1 MLEYA
6 VQRSLMTRL
15 PTILVA
21 VATSFVLAACGGSGG
36 GTTTSEPAA
45 GSTTAPATTAAA
57 TTETAPATAANGLS
71 TACAKESLAL
81 TTPGQLTAATSDPAF
96 PPYVEDND
104 PTSGK
109 GFESALAY
117 AIAEQLGF
125 TKDEVKW
132 EKVSFEQSFAPGP
145 KKFDFD
151 INQVS
156 INADRQKT
164 VSFSDPYY
172 TAPQSIVV
180 FNDSKLAGATT
191 LAELKDAK
199 LGTQIG
205 TSSLDAANTLIAP
218 TQDVQVYNDTSAA
231 TTALK
236 NKQIDGLVVDLPTGL
251 FLAAAELDNAK
262 VIGQFAAPGGDDW
275 GLVSGKDSAL
285 TPCLNEALAALKT
298 SGKLD
303 AITTEWMST
312 SAGAPELK

>member
-1 MLEYA
+1 MK
-6 VQRSLMTRL
+6 RL
-15 PTILVA
+15 PTILVL
-21 VATSFVLAACGGSGG
+21 LAASLALVACGGSDN
-36 GTTTSEPAA
+36 GTATSEPAA
-45 GSTTAPATTAAA
+45 ATTAAAA

-71 TACAKESLAL
+71 AACAKEAL
-81 TTPGQLTAATSDPAF
+81 PVKTTGQLTAATSNPAF

-117 AIAEQLGF
+117 AVAEQLGF

-132 EKVSFEQSFAPGP
+132 KTTTFDQSFAPGN
-145 KKFDFD
+145 KKFDF
-151 INQVS
+151 NVQQVS
-156 INADRQKT
+156 INPDREKT

-180 FNDSKLAGATT
+180 FNGSKFAGATT

-205 TSSLDAANTLIAP
+205 TSSLDAANTLISP
-218 TQDVQVYNDTSAA
+218 SQDVQVYDDTSAA

-236 NKQIDGLVVDLPTGL
+236 NKQIDALVVDLPTGL
-251 FLAAAELDNAK
+251 FLAGAELEDAK
-262 VIGQFAAPGGDDW
+262 VLGQFAAPGGDDW
-275 GLVSGKDSAL
+275 GLVSEKGSAL

-298 SGKLD
+298 AGTLD
-303 AITTEWMST
+303 QLTTEWMST
-312 SAGAPELK
+312 SAGAPELT

>member
-1 MLEYA
+1 
-6 VQRSLMTRL
+6 V
-15 PTILVA
+15 
-21 VATSFVLAACGGSGG
+21 G
-36 GTTTSEPAA
+36 
-45 GSTTAPATTAAA
+45 
-57 TTETAPATAANGLS
+57 
-71 TACAKESLAL
+71 
-81 TTPGQLTAATSDPAF
+81 TSDPAF

-132 EKVSFEQSFAPGP
+132 AKVSFEQSFAPGP

-156 INADRQKT
+156 INADREKT

-180 FNDSKLAGATT
+180 FNSSKLAGATT

-205 TSSLDAANTLIAP
+205 TSSLEAAKTVIAP

-251 FLAAAELDNAK
+251 FLAAAELTDAK
-262 VIGQFAAPGGDDW
+262 VLGQFAAPGGDDW
-275 GLVSGKDSAL
+275 GLVSAKDSTL
-285 TPCLNEALAALKT
+285 TPCLNEALAALKA
-298 SGKLD
+298 SGSLD
-303 AITTEWMST
+303 TITTEWMST

>member
-1 MLEYA
+1 MK
-6 VQRSLMTRL
+6 RL
-15 PTILVA
+15 LPILAALAATVA
-21 VATSFVLAACGGSGG
+21 LAACGGSDNGA
-36 GTTTSEPAA
+36 TTAAPAA
-45 GSTTAPATTAAA
+45 STAAPATTAAA
-57 TTETAPATAANGLS
+57 PTTTEAPATAANGLS
-71 TACAKESLAL
+71 AACAKESLAL
-81 TTPGQLTAATSDPAF
+81 RSPGELTIGTSDPAF

-117 AIAEQLGF
+117 AVAEQLGF

-132 EKVSFEQSFAPGP
+132 KKTTFDQSFAPGK
-145 KKFDFD
+145 KKFDF
-151 INQVS
+151 NLQQVS
-156 INADRQKT
+156 INPDRQKT

-172 TAPQSIVV
+172 TAPQSIVL
-180 FNDSKLAGATT
+180 FSDSKFAGATT

-205 TSSLDAANTLIAP
+205 TSSLDAAKTLIDP
-218 TQDVQVYNDTSAA
+218 SQDVQVYDDTSAA

-236 NKQIDGLVVDLPTGL
+236 NKQIDALVVDLPTGL

-262 VIGQFAAPGGDDW
+262 VLGQFAAPGGDDW

-298 SGKLD
+298 AGTLD
-303 AITTEWMST
+303 QITTEWMST
-312 SAGAPELK
+312 SAGAPELT

>member
-1 MLEYA
+1 MK
-6 VQRSLMTRL
+6 RL
-15 PTILVA
+15 PSILVL
-21 VATSFVLAACGGSGG
+21 VAASLALVACGGSDDDA
-36 GTTTSEPAA
+36 TTSEPAA
-45 GSTTAPATTAAA
+45 ATTAPAATTDAAASTAAA
-57 TTETAPATAANGLS
+57 PTTAANGLS
-71 TACAKESLAL
+71 AACAKESLPLKTA
-81 TTPGQLTAATSDPAF
+81 GQLTAATADPAF

-117 AIAEQLGF
+117 AIGEQLGF
-125 TKDEVKW
+125 TRDEVKW
-132 EKVSFEQSFAPGP
+132 AKVSFEQSFAPGP

-156 INADRQKT
+156 INPDRQKT
-164 VSFSDPYY
+164 VSFSEPYY
-172 TAPQSIVV
+172 NAPQSVVV
-180 FNDSKLAGATT
+180 FNSSKLAGATT

-205 TSSLDAANTLIAP
+205 TSSLEAAKTVIAP

-251 FLAAAELDNAK
+251 FLAAAELTDAK
-262 VIGQFAAPGGDDW
+262 VLGQFAAPGGDDW
-275 GLVSGKDSAL
+275 GLVSAKDSTL
-285 TPCLNEALAALKT
+285 TPCLNEALAALKA
-298 SGKLD
+298 SGSLD
-303 AITTEWMST
+303 TITTEWMST

>member
-1 MLEYA
+1 
-6 VQRSLMTRL
+6 MTRL

-21 VATSFVLAACGGSGG
+21 LAAALTLAACGGSD
-36 GTTTSEPAA
+36 TTTAEPAA
-45 GSTTAPATTAAA
+45 SSAAAPAA
-57 TTETAPATAANGLS
+57 TTTEATPATAANGLS
-71 TACAKESLAL
+71 AACAKESLAVR
-81 TTPGQLTAATSDPAF
+81 TPGELTVGTSDPAF

-125 TKDEVKW
+125 TQAEVKW
-132 EKVSFEQSFAPGP
+132 AKVTFEQSYAPGN

-151 INQVS
+151 LNQVS
-156 INADRQKT
+156 INPDRQKT

-180 FNDSKLAGATT
+180 FNSSKFAGATT

-205 TSSLDAANTLIAP
+205 TSSLDAARTLIAP
-218 TQDVQVYNDTSAA
+218 SQDVQVYDDTSTA

-251 FLAAAELDNAK
+251 FLAAAELEDAK
-262 VIGQFAAPGGDDW
+262 VVGQFAAPGGDDW
-275 GLVSGKDSAL
+275 ALVSERDSAL
-285 TPCLNEALAALKT
+285 TSCLNVALAALRT
-298 SGKLD
+298 SGKLA

>member
-1 MLEYA
+1 
-6 VQRSLMTRL
+6 MTRL
-15 PTILVA
+15 PTILVLL
-21 VATSFVLAACGGSGG
+21 ATSLALGACGGSGG
-36 GTTTSEPAA
+36 DTTTSEPAA
-45 GSTTAPATTAAA
+45 ATTAPAATTEAAP
-57 TTETAPATAANGLS
+57 TTETAPAPAANGLS
-71 TACAKESLAL
+71 AACAKEAL
-81 TTPGQLTAATSDPAF
+81 PVKTAGRLTAATSNPAF

-117 AIAEQLGF
+117 AVAAQLGF

-132 EKVSFEQSFAPGP
+132 QKTTFDQSFAPGD
-145 KKFDFD
+145 KKFDF
-151 INQVS
+151 NVQQVS
-156 INADRQKT
+156 INPDREKT

-180 FNDSKLAGATT
+180 FNDSKFAGATT

-218 TQDVQVYNDTSAA
+218 SQDVQVYDDTSTA

-236 NKQIDGLVVDLPTGL
+236 NKQIDALVVDLPTGL
-251 FLAAAELDNAK
+251 FLAAAELEGAK
-262 VIGQFAAPGGDDW
+262 VLGQFAAPGGDDW
-275 GLVSGKDSAL
+275 GLVSEKDSAL

-298 SGKLD
+298 AGTLD
-303 AITTEWMST
+303 QLTTEWMST
-312 SAGAPELK
+312 SAGAPELT

>member
-1 MLEYA
+1 
-6 VQRSLMTRL
+6 MTRL
-15 PTILVA
+15 STILVA
-21 VATSFVLAACGGSGG
+21 LAATLALAACGGSDN
-36 GTTTSEPAA
+36 TTTSEPAA
-45 GSTTAPATTAAA
+45 ATTAAPA
-57 TTETAPATAANGLS
+57 TSEAAPATSEAAPATAANGLS
-71 TACAKESLAL
+71 TACAKESLTL
-81 TTPGQLTAATSDPAF
+81 QKPGQLTIGTSDPAF

-132 EKVSFEQSFAPGP
+132 QKVTFEQSYAPGN

-156 INADRQKT
+156 INPDRQKT

-172 TAPQSIVV
+172 TAPQSIVM
-180 FNDSKLAGATT
+180 FNSSKFAGATS

-205 TSSLDAANTLIAP
+205 TSSLVAAKTLISP
-218 TQDVQVYNDTSAA
+218 SQDVQVYDDTSAA
-231 TTALK
+231 TAALK

-262 VIGQFAAPGGDDW
+262 VVGQFAAPGGDDW

-298 SGKLD
+298 AGTLD
-303 AITTEWMST
+303 SITTEWMST
-312 SAGAPELK
+312 SAGAPELQ

>member
-1 MLEYA
+1 
-6 VQRSLMTRL
+6 MTRL
-15 PTILVA
+15 GTMLA
-21 VATSFVLAACGGSGG
+21 ALAATLVLAACGGNGA
-36 GTTTSEPAA
+36 TTSQPAA
-45 GSTTAPATTAAA
+45 ATSATPATSAAAPATSEA
-57 TTETAPATAANGLS
+57 TPANGLS
-71 TACAKESLAL
+71 TACAKESLPVR
-81 TTPGQLTAATSDPAF
+81 TPGELTIGTSDPAF

-117 AIAEQLGF
+117 AVAEQLGF
-125 TKDEVKW
+125 TKGEVKW
-132 EKVSFEQSFAPGP
+132 TKVTFEQSYAPGK

-151 INQVS
+151 LNQVS
-156 INADRQKT
+156 INPDRQKT

-180 FNDSKLAGATT
+180 FNSSKFAGAAT

-205 TSSLDAANTLIAP
+205 TSSLDAARTLIAP
-218 TQDVQVYNDTSAA
+218 TQDVQVYDDTSAA

-251 FLAAAELDNAK
+251 FLAAAELKDAK
-262 VIGQFAAPGGDDW
+262 VLGQFPAPGGDDW
-275 GLVSGKDSAL
+275 GLVSGKDSTL
-285 TPCLNEALAALKT
+285 TPCLNEALAALKKAGT
-298 SGKLD
+298 LES
-303 AITTEWMST
+303 ITTEWMAT